1 MPIDVPMRFETEQ
14 MLWTV
19 EQVYTPSECAD
30 LVRMI
35 ERSSPTLGSALH

>member
-19 EQVYTPSECAD
+19 ERVYTLSECAD
-30 LVRMI
+30 VVTIAADPR
-35 ERSSPTLGSALH
+35 